1 MKYVCQL
8 NEVAQQAVELMI
20 RDIAQME
27 FLDHE
32 ETEEA
37 VQNALDSKVSNL
49 NEAFEIV
56 GVNSIDELVVKYI

>member
-8 NEVAQQAVELMI
+8 NKVAQQAVELMI

-27 FLDHE
+27 FLDNE
-32 ETEEA
+32 ETESA
-37 VQNALDSKVSNL
+37 IQHAMDSKVNDL

-56 GVNSIDELVVKYI
+56 GVNNIDELVTKYI